1 MPSATSAPDNWFQMK
16 RMSSSQRPSGRNLQ
30 SRPCSPLLTAWR
42 LLYVWRVVH
51 PVIPLTYPAQQIDYD
66 KVLVMDKG
74 SIMEYDSPAVLL
86 RDKESRFYALCKASG
101 PSEFKSLRHMANEAE
116 RRRKE
121 GK

>member
-1 MPSATSAPDNWFQMK
+1 M
-16 RMSSSQRPSGRNLQ
+16 
-30 SRPCSPLLTAWR
+30 
-42 LLYVWRVVH
+42 H